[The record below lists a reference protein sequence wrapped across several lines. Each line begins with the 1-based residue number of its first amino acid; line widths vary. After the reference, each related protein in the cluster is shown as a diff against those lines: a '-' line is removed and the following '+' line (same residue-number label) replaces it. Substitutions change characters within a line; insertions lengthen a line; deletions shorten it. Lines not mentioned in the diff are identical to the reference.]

1 MYIIQKTPT
10 AKLSILYRV
19 GGGSYQV
26 QVVSSYADM
35 TNTSFTQ
42 GIYTSRDYQGYILES
57 PPQVGIKRQL
67 KGCSIFNINAVT
79 VEVIIQLGDGNSFL
93 TIAKTTIL
101 PQQTLFYT
109 DGVGWYKN
117 ASNDIANAIQHN
129 SLNGLQ
135 GGATLQNYHLELDA
149 YNRLSKPTITSSVT
163 TGTPPFSV
171 SSTTRVVNLNADYL
185 DGNHSTAFVPRT
197 RTLTF
202 NGTSNQIVLSAGLQ
216 DLSSDRTWEISL
228 ASNVTASYASNS
240 ALLGGRQASD
250 FSSSFLPLAGGTVTG
265 NLISRNINA
274 QTYNITASRLA
285 SIVATGTSPFL
296 VSSSTV
302 VANLNANTL
311 QGNSASAFARPAGIS
326 SSFASLTGV
335 TNSFATIAHTHPYA
349 TYIYTVSNTSST
361 TQNFTLS
368 YNTILAGL
376 SLTGNIAF
384 PVNTTIYEYVAG
396 MYTEKTGVR
405 ATTKSGAGSYLN
417 ELTYVYSTVPMTASI
432 AVSFRL
438 A

>member
-1 MYIIQKTPT
+1 MYILDNQQN
-10 AKLSILYRV
+10 SIDI
-19 GGGSYQV
+19 YQQEGDINIV
-26 QVVSSYADM
+26 TSYADM
-35 TNTSFTQ
+35 TNTSFIQ
-42 GIYTSRDYQGYILES
+42 GVYSTICQGWSGGSILPS
-57 PPQVGIKRQL
+57 PDVNVKRQL
-67 KGCSIFNINAVT
+67 KGCSIYNPNNYSVP
-79 VEVIIQLGDGNSFL
+79 VEIYYNDNSDYPY
-93 TIAKTTIL
+93 IMRSTIL
-101 PQQTLFYT
+101 PYQTLFYT

-149 YNRLSKPTITSSVT
+149 YNRLRTATITSSAT

-171 SSTTRVVNLNADYL
+171 SSPTLVTNLNADYL
-185 DGNHSTAFVPRT
+185 DGSHSTAFVPIT

-202 NGTSNQIVLSAGLQ
+202 TGTSNQIVLSAGLQ
-216 DLSSDRTWEISL
+216 NLAANRTWGISL

-250 FSSSFLPLAGGTVTG
+250 FSSSFLPLAGGTLTG
-265 NLISRNINA
+265 TLISRNINA
-274 QTYNITASRLA
+274 QTFNITASRLA
-285 SIVATGTSPFL
+285 STAATGTSPFL

-326 SSFASLTGV
+326 SSFAPLTGV

-368 YNTILAGL
+368 YSTILTGL
-376 SLTGNIAF
+376 GLTGNIAF

-405 ATTKSGAGSYLN
+405 ATTRSGVGSYLN
-417 ELTYVYSTVPMTASI
+417 ELTYVYSIVPMTASI

>member
-1 MYIIQKTPT
+1 MYIIDHWQN
-10 AKLSILYRV
+10 SIDIFPYEGNLNIV
-19 GGGSYQV
+19 T
-26 QVVSSYADM
+26 SYADM
-35 TNTSFTQ
+35 TNTSFIQ
-42 GIYTSRDYQGYILES
+42 GVYSTICQGGVGGSILPS
-57 PPQVGIKRQL
+57 PDVNAKRQL
-67 KGCSIFNINAVT
+67 KGCSIYNPNNDSVT
-79 VEVIIQLGDGNSFL
+79 VDIYYNDNSDYPY
-93 TIAKTTIL
+93 IMHSTIL
-101 PQQTLFYT
+101 PYQTLFYT

-149 YNRLSKPTITSSVT
+149 YNRLSKPTITSSVP
-163 TGTPPFSV
+163 TGIQPFSV
-171 SSTTRVVNLNADYL
+171 SSATRVVNLNADYL
-185 DGNHSTAFVPRT
+185 DGNHSTAFVPKT

-202 NGTSNQIVLSAGLQ
+202 NGTSNQIVLSAGGQ
-216 DLSSDRTWEISL
+216 DLSSNRTWNISL

-265 NLISRNINA
+265 DLISKNINA
-274 QTYNITASRLA
+274 QTNNITASRLA

-311 QGNSASAFARPAGIS
+311 QGNSASAFARPAAIS

-368 YNTILAGL
+368 YSTILAGL

-396 MYTEKTGVR
+396 MYIEKTGVR

-417 ELTYVYSTVPMTASI
+417 ELTYVYSSVPMTASI